1 MYADVTY
8 RTASELNSA
17 MVRVY
22 NHMALATATSF
33 IVSLLVSSSTVLMGF
48 FFTGFMKWI
57 TIFAPLVAAFGI
69 SIYLNTNPSKW
80 VSVGLLHAFAAI
92 MGISFSTI
100 FVTFKLGSITSA
112 FIGAALLFV
121 VLSFYGY
128 FTKKDLTKFGQF
140 MFVGLIA
147 IIIAGVIN
155 IFIGNSVAQMVI
167 SALAIIVFSG
177 LTAWDTQRLRE
188 ELAFKLDNNAEVQGA
203 LSLYM
208 NFINIFLNLLQLI
221 DDRN

>member
-1 MYADVTY
+1 MYTAVTY
-8 RTASELNSA
+8 RTAGELNSA

-22 NHMALATATSF
+22 NHMALATATSL
-33 IVSLLVSSSTVLMGF
+33 IVSLLVSSSAALMGF
-48 FFTGFMKWI
+48 FFTGFMKWV

-69 SIYLNTNPSKW
+69 SIYLNSNPPKW

-92 MGISFSTI
+92 MGVSFSTI
-100 FVTFKLGSITSA
+100 FVTFNLGSITSA

-128 FTKKDLTKFGQF
+128 FTKKDLTKVGQF

-147 IIIAGVIN
+147 IIIASVIN

-167 SALAIIVFSG
+167 SALAIIIFGG
-177 LTAWDTQRLRE
+177 LTAWDTQRIRE
-188 ELAFKLDNNAEVQGA
+188 ELSLKLDNNAEIQGA
-203 LSLYM
+203 LSLYI
-208 NFINIFLNLLQLI
+208 NFINIFLNLLQLFG
-221 DDRN
+221 DRD